1 MDAGGLP
8 FQLKLSGDKS
18 QILQESDSHG
28 DSKSGQVGDEVNNHR
43 GHLCAGSFSPLPKW
57 QREQTHT
64 VKRWGRRETRPGRR
78 RWPCPT

>member
-28 DSKSGQVGDEVNNHR
+28 DSKLAMKLTTTEGTSVLEASLLFPNGR
-43 GHLCAGSFSPLPKW
+43 GN
-57 QREQTHT
+57 RHT
-64 VKRWGRRETRPGRR
+64 Q
-78 RWPCPT
+78 